1 KSKKKLDRKHRRSRR
16 SSESS
21 FLKEDESSTIKKSSK
36 DSRESKTQLKESEA
50 LSKDSGSSSAKDE
63 AFCKEKEKSA
73 GESEISSNV
82 SDMQDSSSCQTDDKL
97 MNQNKESRNDEAI
110 VISNEKRI
118 SLTVKNSRE
127 LSSQTSPIALIPG
140 CFANVSFYGS
150 LLLNLLIAVN
160 RYCALT
166 HPLKY
171 HSFWSVQKA
180 RIAAIIAYFL
190 GFLPCFP
197 SIFEPCTLIFNMEL
211 DLRWSYSNTS
221 CGYIN
226 SMFDL
231 IFCISTLTT
240 AGCINFITLFRIRNY
255 SKSCA
260 SGFTIMI
267 VGIFF
272 NVGPH
277 FLTNKWALFA
287 ATTICWQLSNT
298 LDG

>member
-1 KSKKKLDRKHRRSRR
+1 MNYSKKIQFHFEFNVKFYLIST
-16 SSESS
+16 
-21 FLKEDESSTIKKSSK
+21 LK
-36 DSRESKTQLKESEA
+36 Q
-50 LSKDSGSSSAKDE
+50 
-63 AFCKEKEKSA
+63 
-73 GESEISSNV
+73 V
-82 SDMQDSSSCQTDDKL
+82 SL
-97 MNQNKESRNDEAI
+97 FGF
-110 VISNEKRI
+110 ISNGL
-118 SLTVKNSRE
+118 SLHLTITNSHFRNAYGTLCTAILLCNIQTMAVILIWGAVVLLTNSRE

-255 SKSCA
+255 SKV
-260 SGFTIMI
+260 TIHGCLI
-267 VGIFF
+267 
-272 NVGPH
+272 N
-277 FLTNKWALFA
+277 
-287 ATTICWQLSNT
+287 
-298 LDG
+298 

>member
-1 KSKKKLDRKHRRSRR
+1 MNYSKKIQFHFEFNVKFYLIST
-16 SSESS
+16 
-21 FLKEDESSTIKKSSK
+21 LK
-36 DSRESKTQLKESEA
+36 Q
-50 LSKDSGSSSAKDE
+50 
-63 AFCKEKEKSA
+63 
-73 GESEISSNV
+73 V
-82 SDMQDSSSCQTDDKL
+82 
-97 MNQNKESRNDEAI
+97 
-110 VISNEKRI
+110 
-118 SLTVKNSRE
+118 NSRE

-197 SIFEPCTLIFNMEL
+197 SIFGKALSDSFFY
-211 DLRWSYSNTS
+211 YSNTS

-255 SKSCA
+255 SKV
-260 SGFTIMI
+260 TIHGCLI
-267 VGIFF
+267 
-272 NVGPH
+272 N
-277 FLTNKWALFA
+277 
-287 ATTICWQLSNT
+287 
-298 LDG
+298 